1 MRWWHRLS
9 PAGILAALLE
19 RCLGAAARLEL
30 EDRSDGCWTL
40 IKFRDL
46 SPAVDAT
53 HHPNLPLEL
62 AAAHISTLVVA
73 VPPWRQLRRAGIDVR
88 VDGVSLLAG
97 LQRPREWS
105 DEAQRRHKAARD
117 AAHAAAVAAAELL
130 LSGSLPRPTSASLL
144 SELVGDGVRGRLLRA
159 ALSSASVRATRLA
172 FCLEDSSLSG
182 PPFALSLQ
190 ADCILVEPAPSPG
203 DPSGCS
209 PSDASPSDASPSDAS
224 PSFPSDASAVDAS
237 RPSSDPALPATSRP
251 AGCGH
256 VPGTVQDGSET
267 PSLVGPR
274 PADLR

>member
-1 MRWWHRLS
+1 MRWWHRLN

-19 RCLGAAARLEL
+19 RCLGAVARLEL

-40 IKFRDL
+40 IKFCDL

-62 AAAHISTLVVA
+62 AAAHISTLVIA

-117 AAHAAAVAAAELL
+117 AAHAAAVAAAEHL

-172 FCLEDSSLSG
+172 ICLEDSSLSG

-190 ADCILVEPAPSPG
+190 ADCILVEPAPSRG
-203 DPSGCS
+203 DPSDASPSDAS

-224 PSFPSDASAVDAS
+224 PSFPSDGSAVDAS

-256 VPGTVQDGSET
+256 VPGTQSRTV
-267 PSLVGPR
+267 PR
-274 PADLR
+274 HRLS